1 MGAIRK
7 VGAGG
12 TAVYAST
19 SSARAN
25 LDRKVEILQIPYPA
39 RLRVD
44 ESKLVGYLLSHAKG
58 QGKAAFFLRFGFS
71 PESWLEMAE
80 ALKHQARSNLSL
92 TGRDPDHSIGEHRFV
107 TLGMSTRN
115 RVLVVSHTE
124 RGGKIRIISARPAT
138 RAERKVYEEG

>member
-1 MGAIRK
+1 LGAIRK

-80 ALKHQARSNLSL
+80 ALKHQARSNPLASKVDSLYGTRYSVDGMLS
-92 TGRDPDHSIGEHRFV
+92 TPSGRQPSVRTVWILEIDSDEPRLITAHPI
-107 TLGMSTRN
+107 
-115 RVLVVSHTE
+115 
-124 RGGKIRIISARPAT
+124 
-138 RAERKVYEEG
+138 